1 MSPPP
6 NNNNSL
12 LPLRLRLKR
21 KICVRVCMANDPEL
35 EQNGGVAFRRA
46 TGHVLQSILTQLR
59 LV

>member
-1 MSPPP
+1 
-6 NNNNSL
+6 
-12 LPLRLRLKR
+12 
-21 KICVRVCMANDPEL
+21 MANDPEL